1 MCDREERIERIS
13 AALESNDSTSVVS
26 ALLDAVA
33 LLHELNEECK
43 SLWQMLDD
51 IKASEI
57 ENHADLLRKEIET
70 KMDEVRALASTT
82 VGEA

>member
-1 MCDREERIERIS
+1 MPSREERIQKIGTVS
-13 AALESNDSTSVVS
+13 GSGDADSVAS
-26 ALLDAVA
+26 ALLDAVV

-57 ENHADLLRKEIET
+57 ENHADLLRKEIEA
-70 KMDEVRALASTT
+70 KMDEVRALASTP